1 MKPKHQRLLLII
13 AGMLCLAGGVTLIL
27 YNFRTNMVFF
37 YSPTELHSQA
47 IATDKNIRIGGLIKA
62 GSIVKQEKLVTEF
75 VITDMAQE
83 ITVRYTGLLP
93 ALFREGQGMVAKG
106 RLDSGKVF
114 IAEELLAK
122 HDENYMP
129 KEVADALKKSG
140 QWRPDGAAKP

>member
-13 AGMLCLAGGVTLIL
+13 VGMMCLAGGVTLIL

-37 YSPTELHSQA
+37 YSPTELHSHA
-47 IATDKNIRIGGLIKA
+47 ISTDKNIRIGGLIKA

-106 RLDSGKVF
+106 KLDNGGVF

-140 QWRPDGAAKP
+140 QWRPNGADKP